1 MGPISFAR
9 VRVTLRA
16 IKENNE
22 EPPKYE
28 MFIETRTKMGKEL
41 QADTQIAID
50 MNTSLSSHFK
60 LLLLKG

>member
-41 QADTQIAID
+41 QADTQIAIV
-50 MNTSLSSHFK
+50 SF
-60 LLLLKG
+60 